1 MSSCE
6 PFLTTSY
13 KQRVNELYISAEV
26 WQRDISRGAVLHRWG
41 VAYLQRGKCLCQHKQ
56 QPVLSRHERRA
67 LWSIPSDRRGMTA
80 WACLESDRPLTER
93 VWWCSCN
100 HVSVRVPK
108 IRTTAVVTYN
118 ILLNVTEVFL
128 APWMPNKEYYFL
140 AWISASTHSE
150 VFNLTERWEKKKN
163 NFTEEIQ
170 FDQPVQAACSISTL
184 AACCLA
190 VASGFS
196 WRLHSAVHCRTCFPS
211 PPVKPSWTVYWGPPA
226 EPKTFQLQHIT
237 ESGGNVRLKYPLQR
251 YIHCY
256 SYKAAIYSHARGV

>member
-1 MSSCE
+1 MATKGSQSFARGNLIHWNNNTIDYFLQFSNSFIYLFIYAWCLLLMSSCE
-6 PFLTTSY
+6 PLLTTSY

-26 WQRDISRGAVLHRWG
+26 SQRDISRGAVLHRWG

-118 ILLNVTEVFL
+118 IFLNVTEVFL
-128 APWMPNKEYYFL
+128 APSMPNRVLFFGMYKWSEPTVKCLILQKDERRRRITLLRKYN
-140 AWISASTHSE
+140 ST
-150 VFNLTERWEKKKN
+150 NLSR
-163 NFTEEIQ
+163 
-170 FDQPVQAACSISTL
+170 QPAPSQHWR
-184 AACCLA
+184 LA
-190 VASGFS
+190 V
-196 WRLHSAVHCRTCFPS
+196 
-211 PPVKPSWTVYWGPPA
+211 
-226 EPKTFQLQHIT
+226 
-237 ESGGNVRLKYPLQR
+237 
-251 YIHCY
+251 
-256 SYKAAIYSHARGV
+256 